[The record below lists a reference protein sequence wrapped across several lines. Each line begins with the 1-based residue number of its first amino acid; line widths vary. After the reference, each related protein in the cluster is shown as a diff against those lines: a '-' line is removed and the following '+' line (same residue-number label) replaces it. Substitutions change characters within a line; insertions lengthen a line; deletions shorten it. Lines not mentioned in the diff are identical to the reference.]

1 MIITITKAELNAMI
15 RNTYNIDTT
24 NTPINIEGY
33 TRNTSNPRFTISN
46 ERPFEPPAIDTKVTV
61 NSTNQVIEI
70 EHIDKRKLNNVE
82 NLKHHVDRTA
92 YNILVLDFAT
102 SNKDKQLLSLEGL
115 TLACIKE
122 RYKQAIVDTKTEDMV
137 KFQSIKRTPYLV
149 RRTDND

>member
-24 NTPINIEGY
+24 NTPIDIEGY
-33 TRNTSNPRFTISN
+33 TRNTSNSRFTIPQQK
-46 ERPFEPPAIDTKVTV
+46 PFTSPAIDTKVTV
-61 NSTNQVIEI
+61 NSTNQVLEI

-92 YNILVLDFAT
+92 YNTLVLDFAT

-115 TLACIKE
+115 TFDCIKE
-122 RYKQAIVDTKTEDMV
+122 RYKRAIVDTKTEDMV
-137 KFQSIKRTPYLV
+137 KFKSINRKPYLV
-149 RRTDND
+149 RRATDD